1 AARAALAAWARRRKF
16 FTIFPPWTGAGRLLD
31 VGCGSGRFLRQMAL
45 VGWRVAGIEFDA
57 EAAAKARTV
66 APVVFEGD
74 PVAAA
79 FRPAP
84 FDVIT
89 AFHVVEHL
97 PHPVAA
103 MRNMLRWLAPGGLI
117 IVEVPNAGGLG
128 ARLFGGHWSGFDY
141 PRHLVHFT
149 PRTMTDLVC

>member
-1 AARAALAAWARRRKF
+1 LLYQNPRVVEDQLGRMYPANFGAHARDPELGRLVGRLGDRGRWLLATPLRHPHPAPQRVAAPAAPAPGARRRKF

-74 PVAAA
+74 PVAAD
-79 FRPAP
+79 FRPAT

-89 AFHVVEHL
+89 AFHV
-97 PHPVAA
+97 
-103 MRNMLRWLAPGGLI
+103 
-117 IVEVPNAGGLG
+117 
-128 ARLFGGHWSGFDY
+128 
-141 PRHLVHFT
+141 
-149 PRTMTDLVC
+149 